1 MDSTH
6 THTHTHTSTIF
17 SQQRLNTTSSI
28 IMAAT
33 SPRGVRGFTLSGVYN
48 CNSTAIRSLHSI
60 HNVVDRGDL
69 QAMWEELAGKVGRR
83 DLWLK

>member
-6 THTHTHTSTIF
+6 THTHTHTSAIF
-17 SQQRLNTTSSI
+17 SQQNLNTTSSV
-28 IMAAT
+28 MAAT

-48 CNSTAIRSLHSI
+48 CNSTAIRSFHGI

-69 QAMWEELAGKVGRR
+69 QAMWEELAGKVGRS